1 MRLISISGIRLIL
14 SLLMVAVMATGT
26 TVFTHTPAFSSTPGT
41 FSVSV
46 KEGSSPLEGIVV
58 KACYSSNTNYECV
71 DSSASSGPEAQS
83 IYSIP
88 SLPSDF
94 TGYINLSAGGHPSEF
109 SEAFAYAYIVNGELS
124 QPTEIILERTEWVE
138 ITVSV
143 KDNSDRVLPGKQI
156 YLTMPEVG
164 WRAWSDITDAD
175 GETTLILDKKIWDK
189 DGSQIT
195 ANIDESPGLH
205 GAASQVVAIDLAT
218 NKGSAQLIVDQTYVP
233 DVYTFT
239 VRDNFGVVIK
249 GLPVRSYYEC
259 PNGSWEDCGETV
271 STDENGVATFTN
283 VNLPNSTGYIS
294 FSAGGHLTQ
303 YSLGWSGA
311 YVVKGVPQWLPQTMV
326 LQETTWLEVEITVMD
341 TGKTPNR
348 VVANAG
354 VIISTPES
362 WGNRTEWATTN
373 TSGIATFNLDAN
385 AWGGSKVVT
394 AEMGSW
400 SGYQRA
406 EELVEFSGSTGSATI
421 NTRSVSYTLSG
432 TVTDPDGEKPYASKQ
447 MCLGYYDGSR
457 YKQVDISTN
466 SLGYYSLEGITG
478 SWVHFRPSSCNSW
491 DGNGYDYAY
500 FSYSN
505 DATTDPVH
513 NFQFTR
519 TGIEL
524 TVTDQN
530 GQPAAFLPV
539 QLNGGSQYSPW
550 STTDQFGVAFFSNL
564 NIGTSYTPFYKRQQY
579 DSNPLRFEETEGSQS
594 YTVGEVNTITRAT
607 LQLTK
612 LPSAVETPV
621 TISGKLVTVSG
632 SPVVDGLVTLSVW
645 NYSHSMYN
653 SIFTH
658 TRSDSNGEF
667 SIENLPHGQVH
678 LSIQPS
684 GFRTVSWNLETSP
697 AKGVKYDLGNFQ
709 LRSALNGNYT
719 YSGVLQNTKGE
730 PIPDFELTMNPP
742 WGSGQDA
749 KTATTNSL
757 GAFTFEGL
765 TSGWHGLSANNW
777 YEGYE
782 SKYWSINLT
791 TTTLNATHTIVEREV
806 AQNGSASI
814 SGRVLEYLDVNGP
827 GSAIPVAEACIG
839 AWPTDGG
846 MHFSTSTDDTGNWS
860 ISGLVEGQ
868 EYNYYLAS
876 SCAGN
881 QETLNRFDFEN
892 KYEHPG
898 YNQKIIAE
906 ANGGT
911 PEEIFLV
918 EVSRTGSGSISGRV
932 KDSVDYS
939 NVAGIPVSIWRSRGG
954 IVIEPVST
962 DNRGEYSFENLPAG
976 DYYLQIGEY
985 SDDSSALYEVAWFS
999 VEVGSGDNRVNA
1011 ILNKLPSGDQAGQ
1024 ISGQVYDEFGMG
1036 HGSAYVHIIGTDSYS
1051 WFGSAIT
1058 DNDGKFE
1065 VDGLPVGVSLQVQ
1078 VVPHWNEL
1086 AVFFSQFMIA
1096 AGGTSVSLDPVNLA
1110 ESATI
1115 SGSVAG
1121 LPVTANGFGNTLFVE
1136 LIDKTTK
1143 RAVMTTWV
1151 DRNTGTYGFEQV
1163 PQGTFLVRYS
1173 QNPAEYM
1180 GYSDFSQPGG
1190 DPTSV
1195 KPVYWNRTQFGTS
1208 DEFAASE
1215 LQIEPG
1221 DTRRAINV
1229 TISPGSSIKGEL
1241 SVATPDGAS
1250 PLSGTRQVVVIA
1262 HMKKSNGTWVP
1273 VTRSYVSGENNSTF
1287 FVAGLADGRY
1297 KLEFQDF
1304 KRGNNSLVTSYNGGF
1319 SSLEAAPEIVVGE
1332 GQLVISNHAMTIAPP
1347 EKSAEAFDLDEL
1359 SAQVLAQLKGEIVLG
1374 ADAASGSDLEIFV
1387 GTEFSGEFVSAFANS
1402 TPAVLGDWKQVDS
1415 RGFITV
1421 RIPRSLPAGSHRI
1434 AVQDSR
1440 STVFGWAPITL
1451 KCPKA
1456 SAPDAPTKLVVS
1468 KIKSKSFS
1476 LAWAPPACNGGRNIT
1491 NFSVEVSTDNGT
1503 TWRSVKPKAS
1513 TSRSY
1518 TVPDATPGTRH
1529 LVRIAA
1535 INAEGHSEYLT
1546 DEVTTPATVPTAPNS
1561 LVVSN
1566 PATTGLTLSWIAPS
1580 YDGGAAI
1587 SDYKVEY
1594 AVGTSNKWTAI
1605 KITSSTSS
1613 LDVTSLRPNQ
1623 VYRFRVSATNNAG
1636 TGAVSKIVSGTTL
1649 VDLPQAPTNLT
1660 ASKVTSTGSSLAWRA
1675 PINTGGARITDYDL
1689 ETSRD
1694 NGANWIKVTKK
1705 TSNSTRFALTGLD
1718 PVTTYLFRV
1727 SAVNSKGA
1735 GAAVTGS
1742 FTTLAAPPGAPTN
1755 LRPTDLT
1762 GTTATIAW
1770 DAPAAD
1776 GGSEITNYRVEFS
1789 SNCKNYKTLSR
1800 AASDSS
1806 THNINSLKPGFKYC
1820 FRVSAINARGT
1831 SPSSTVLELITV
1843 GNPPNAPTA
1852 LKFTAKATQVTLS
1865 WAAATVTGGGPV
1877 RDYLV
1882 EYSSDAGLTW
1892 IKATKPVSTSHSLT
1906 IRNLTRSTVY
1916 IFRVY
1921 ATNDS
1926 GTSPAS
1932 NNHEVT
1938 TPAK

>member
-1 MRLISISGIRLIL
+1 MRLMSISRLRLTL
-14 SLLMVAVMATGT
+14 SWFMVAVLATGT
-26 TVFTHTPAFSSTPGT
+26 TVLTQTPAFSTTPGT

-46 KEGSSPLEGIVV
+46 KEGSIPLEGIVV
-58 KACYSSNTNYECV
+58 KACYSANTNYECV

-83 IYSIP
+83 IFSIP

-94 TGYINLSAGGHPSEF
+94 TGYIYLSAGGHPTEF
-109 SEAFAYAYIVNGELS
+109 SEAFAFAHIVDGEPNEPL
-124 QPTEIILERTEWVE
+124 EIILERTEWIE

-156 YLTMPEVG
+156 YLTMPEDG
-164 WRAWSDITDAD
+164 WTRTTWSDITDAD
-175 GETTLILDKKIWDK
+175 GNTKLILDKRIWVK
-189 DGSQIT
+189 EGTEVT
-195 ANIDESPGLH
+195 ANIDESAGLH
-205 GAASQVVAIDLAT
+205 GSASQVVAIDLAT

-233 DVYTFT
+233 NVYSFT
-239 VRDNFGVVIK
+239 VRDDLGFVIE
-249 GLPVRSYYEC
+249 GLPVRSNYEC
-259 PNGSWEDCGETV
+259 PNGNWDCGETV

-283 VNLPNSTGYIS
+283 INLPNSTGHIS

-311 YVVKGVPQWLPQTMV
+311 YVVNGVPQWLPQTMV

-341 TGKTPNR
+341 TGKTPTR
-348 VVANAG
+348 AVANAG
-354 VIISTPES
+354 VMISTPES

-373 TSGIATFNLDAN
+373 SSGIATFNLDAN
-385 AWGGSKVVT
+385 QWGDSRVVT
-394 AEMGSW
+394 AEMVSW

-432 TVTDPDGEKPYASKQ
+432 TVTDTDGVKPYASKQ
-447 MCLGYYDGSR
+447 MCLSYSDGSR
-457 YKQVDISTN
+457 HKQVDISTN
-466 SLGYYSLEGITG
+466 RLGYYSLEGITG
-478 SWVHFRPSSCNSW
+478 SWVHFRPSSCNSM
-491 DGNGYDYAY
+491 DGNNYDYAY

-505 DATTDPVH
+505 DATADPVH
-513 NFQFTR
+513 DFQFTR

-524 TVTDQN
+524 TVTDSN

-539 QLNGGSQYSPW
+539 QLKNSQSSRW
-550 STTDQFGVAFFSNL
+550 STTDQFGVAFFANL
-564 NIGTSYTPFYKRQQY
+564 NSGTSYTPLYKRQQY
-579 DSNPLRFEETEGSQS
+579 DSSPLRFEEKESSQS
-594 YTVGEVNTITRAT
+594 YTVGEVNTITYAT

-612 LPSAVETPV
+612 LPGAIETPV
-621 TISGKLVTVSG
+621 TISGKLVTVNG
-632 SPVVDGLVTLSVW
+632 SPVVDGLVNLNVW
-645 NYSHSMYN
+645 GNNHSI
-653 SIFTH
+653 STH
-658 TRSDSNGEF
+658 TRSDINGEF
-667 SIENLPHGQVH
+667 SITNLPHGHVN
-678 LSIQPS
+678 LSISAS
-684 GFRTVSWNLETSP
+684 GYRSVSSYFEASP
-697 AKGVKYDLGNFQ
+697 TKEVNYDLGNFQ

-719 YSGVLQNTKGE
+719 YSGVLLNTKGE
-730 PIPDFELTMNPP
+730 PIPDFELTMDPP
-742 WGSGQDA
+742 LGSGQA
-749 KTATTNSL
+749 QKTATTNSS
-757 GAFTFEGL
+757 GAFSFEGL
-765 TSGWHGLSANNW
+765 TSGWHGLYANNW
-777 YEGYE
+777 YEEYE
-782 SKYWSINLT
+782 WKYWSINLT
-791 TTTLNATHTIVEREV
+791 GTTVNATHTLVGRGV
-806 AQNGSASI
+806 AQNGLGSI

-827 GSAIPVAEACIG
+827 ESAIPVADACIG
-839 AWPTDGG
+839 AWPTNGG
-846 MHFSTSTDDTGNWS
+846 MHFSASTDASGNWS

-868 EYNYYLAS
+868 EYNYYLQS

-881 QETLNRFDFEN
+881 QDTPNRFDFEN

-911 PEEIFLV
+911 LAEIFLV

-939 NVAGIPVSIWRSRGG
+939 NVEGIPVSIWRSRGG
-954 IVIEPVST
+954 IVFAPVVT

-985 SDDSSALYEVAWFS
+985 SEGSNALYEVAWFS
-999 VEVGSGDNRVNA
+999 VEVDSGANRINA
-1011 ILNKLPSGDQAGQ
+1011 ILNKLPSGDDAGQ
-1024 ISGQVYDEFGMG
+1024 VSGQVYDEFGMA
-1036 HGSAYVHIIGTDSYS
+1036 HGSASVYIIGTDNYS
-1051 WFGSAIT
+1051 WFGSAVT

-1065 VDGLPVGVSLQVQ
+1065 VDGLPLGVSLQVQ
-1078 VVPHWNEL
+1078 ITPHWNEL
-1086 AVFFSQFMIA
+1086 AVFFSQIMIT
-1096 AGGTSVSLDPVNLA
+1096 AGNNSVTLDPVNLA

-1121 LPVTANGFGNTLFVE
+1121 LPVTENGSGVYLFAE

-1143 RAVMTTWV
+1143 RVIKTAWV
-1151 DRNTGTYGFEQV
+1151 DSSSGRYGFEQV
-1163 PQGTFLVRYS
+1163 PQGTFLVRFS
-1173 QNPAEYM
+1173 QNPAEYA
-1180 GYSDFSQPGG
+1180 GSNEFSQPGG
-1190 DPTSV
+1190 DATSV
-1195 KPVYWNRTQFGTS
+1195 KPVYWNRTKFGTS
-1208 DEFAASE
+1208 DQFAASE
-1215 LQIEPG
+1215 LEIEPG

-1319 SSLEAAPEIVVGE
+1319 SSLIAAPEIVVGE
-1332 GQLVISNHAMTIAPP
+1332 GQLVMANHEMTIAPP

-1359 SAQVLAQLKGEIVLG
+1359 GVEALAQLKNEIVLS

-1387 GTEFSGEFVSAFANS
+1387 GTEFAGEFVSAFANS
-1402 TPAVLGDWKQVDS
+1402 TPAVLGDWEQVDS
-1415 RGFITV
+1415 RGYLTV
-1421 RIPRSLPAGSHRI
+1421 RIPRSVPAGSHRI

-1440 STVFGWAPITL
+1440 STVFGWAPITIR
-1451 KCPKA
+1451 CPKA

-1468 KIKSKSFS
+1468 KIQPKSFS
-1476 LAWAPPACNGGRNIT
+1476 LAWTPPACNGGRNIT
-1491 NFSVEVSTDNGT
+1491 NFSVEASTDNGT
-1503 TWRSVKPKAS
+1503 NWRSVKPKAS

-1518 TVPDATPGTRH
+1518 TVPDAKPGTRH

-1546 DEVTTPATVPTAPNS
+1546 DEVTTPATVPTAPSS
-1561 LVVSN
+1561 LVVSS
-1566 PATTGLTLSWIAPS
+1566 PATTGLTLSWLEPTD
-1580 YDGGAAI
+1580 DGGAAI

-1594 AVGTSNKWTAI
+1594 AVGNSTKWTAI
-1605 KITSSTSS
+1605 TTTSSTRSV
-1613 LDVTSLRPNQ
+1613 DVTSLLPNQ
-1623 VYRFRVSATNNAG
+1623 AYRFRVSAINNAG
-1636 TGAVSKIVSGTTL
+1636 SGAVSKIVTGTTL

-1660 ASKVTSTGSSLAWRA
+1660 TSKVSATGASLAWKA
-1675 PINTGGARITDYDL
+1675 PINTGGARITDYEV
-1689 ETSRD
+1689 ETSSD

-1705 TSNSTRFALTGLD
+1705 TSNSTSFSLNGLD
-1718 PVTTYLFRV
+1718 PVTTYLVRV
-1727 SAVNSKGA
+1727 SAVNVKGG
-1735 GAAVTGS
+1735 GAAVTAS
-1742 FTTLAAPPGAPTN
+1742 FRTLALPPDAPTN
-1755 LRPTDLT
+1755 LRSTDLT

-1770 DAPAAD
+1770 DAPSSD
-1776 GGSEITNYRVEFS
+1776 GGSEITNYRVEVS
-1789 SNCKNYKTLSR
+1789 SNCKNYTTVTR
-1800 AASDSS
+1800 TASTSLAQNVS
-1806 THNINSLKPGFKYC
+1806 NLKPGLKYC

-1831 SPSSTVLELITV
+1831 SPSSTVLERTTV
-1843 GNPPNAPTA
+1843 GNAPIAPTSLRA
-1852 LKFTAKATQVTLS
+1852 TAKATQVTLS
-1865 WAAATVTGGGPV
+1865 WAAANVTGGGPV
-1877 RDYLV
+1877 RNYLV
-1882 EYSSDAGLTW
+1882 EYSTNAGETW
-1892 IKATKPVSTSHSLT
+1892 IEVTKPVSTNRTLV
-1906 IRNLTRSTVY
+1906 IRNLTRSTAY

-1932 NNHEVT
+1932 AHLAVT